1 MRFHADVPGRRAAQ
15 VAADVVAAVL
25 VVVCVLLGR
34 ALTAAVR
41 AVADPARSFTA
52 GAGGLA
58 EQLRGAG
65 SRVEGTPLV
74 GDDLSAPLLAA
85 ADRAG
90 DLASAGQAQVASV
103 ERWATGAGVTLAL
116 VGILLV
122 ALVWLVP
129 RLRWARRAAAAARL
143 RGRPGGDRLL
153 ALRALQTAP
162 AGELLAVDPDPA
174 GAWSAGDP
182 AVVRA
187 LAAVHLRSLG
197 LLSTRGDAGPAD
209 GTSSPR

>member
-1 MRFHADVPGRRAAQ
+1 VRFHADVPGRRAAQ

-90 DLASAGQAQVASV
+90 DLAAAGQAQVASV
-103 ERWATGAGVTLAL
+103 ERWATGAGVTVAL
-116 VGILLV
+116 VGVLVVTLL
-122 ALVWLVP
+122 WLVP
-129 RLRWARRAAAAARL
+129 RARWARRAAGARRL
-143 RGRPGGDRLL
+143 QGRPGGERLL
-153 ALRALQTAP
+153 ALRALQSAP
-162 AGELLAVDPDPA
+162 ARDLLAVDPDPA
-174 GAWSAGDP
+174 GAWSTGDP
-182 AVVRA
+182 VVVRA

-197 LLSTRGDAGPAD
+197 LLAARGDADRAD
-209 GTSSPR
+209 GTSASR